1 MENRKIL
8 IVGIILLAVLSR
20 LLPHPPN
27 IAPITA
33 IALFGTASLSAFTG
47 IIIPLFIMFL
57 SDLFLGFHKTIPFV
71 YGSFFLISIL
81 GLMLRNHA
89 SFKRVTFITTV
100 SSLLFFFITNFG
112 VWLTSS
118 MYPHTIPGLI
128 QAYFMGIPFL
138 RNTLI
143 GDFFYTYSLFYGYF
157 FVNNYLRVWY
167 GSLSRRNIGVG
178 RSK

>member
-8 IVGIILLAVLSR
+8 IAGIILLAVLSR

-33 IALFGTASLSAFTG
+33 IALFGTASLSGFIG
-47 IIIPLFIMFL
+47 IVIPLFIMFL

-71 YGSFFLISIL
+71 YGSFFLISVL

-89 SFKRVTFITTV
+89 SFKRVTFITTI

-118 MYPHTIPGLI
+118 MYPHTVQGLT
-128 QAYFMGIPFL
+128 QAYLMGIPFL
-138 RNTLI
+138 RNTLA
-143 GDFFYTYSLFYGYF
+143 GDFFYTYSLFYGYL
-157 FVNNYLRVWY
+157 FVNNYLHVWY
-167 GSLSRRNIGVG
+167 RSLTSHSGVG
-178 RSK
+178 KT